1 MARFTEEP
9 AQAAREG
16 AVVIVPESRGATGRR
31 LLPKLEPSA
40 PFLLF
45 WNPRRW
51 AAAPDGVVEPELLLM
66 QIEVG
71 VNGTTS
77 QRDERGQGAID
88 YDDAVRSYG
97 KRGWNLIPPATGP
110 NGSYVRAEVVENGV
124 AHIPFYAQAVP
135 GSSGIVRDN
144 ARFRRWI
151 DELRSNG
158 VIGDP
163 DRVTMQSQEDR
174 MHREYLALAERGRT
188 SPSAQTEAA
197 ALLVQLNGVR
207 KFLELPELADA
218 NAAPAP
224 QVAAVATLIPDA
236 RAEADARIAVAMAA
250 KVEAEAET
258 ARAEAAKAK
267 AEAETARA
275 EAAKAKA
282 EAAKAEAEAEAA
294 KAKASKAKSEA
305 AKAEAA
311 KAKAEADKTT
321 DDQAGTT

>member
-9 AQAAREG
+9 ARAAREG

-31 LLPKLEPSA
+31 LLPKLDPSA

-51 AAAPDGVVEPELLLM
+51 APAPDGVVEPELLLM

-77 QRDERGQGAID
+77 QRDERGQAAID

-97 KRGWNLIPPATGP
+97 KRGWMLIPPATGP
-110 NGSYVRAEVVENGV
+110 DGSYVRAEVVENGV

-144 ARFRRWI
+144 ARFRAWI
-151 DELRSNG
+151 DDLRRGG

-163 DRVTMQSQEDR
+163 DRVTLQSQEDR

-224 QVAAVATLIPDA
+224 APQAAVATLIPDA
-236 RAEADARIAVAMAA
+236 RAEADARIAAAMAA
-250 KVEAEAET
+250 KMEAEAET

-267 AEAETARA
+267 AEA
-275 EAAKAKA
+275 AKAEA

-311 KAKAEADKTT
+311 KAKAEADKPT